1 MREGC
6 GQGVNSA
13 DRVATLGVGVLPD
26 HSTLIYCPPPS
37 KLENMAGSD
46 QAPEAFPAA
55 SGAVHDPH
63 AIPVSLIP
71 EVRLTH
77 LNVPLVS
84 WVSCGGDVEQQHGGY
99 MSHSGIQ
106 SRVTSWCSHSS

>member
-1 MREGC
+1 MGSLENGKDEGRL
-6 GQGVNSA
+6 QSRRYSE
-13 DRVATLGVGVLPD
+13 DRVAILGVGVLPD

-37 KLENMAGSD
+37 KLENMAGSA

-77 LNVPLVS
+77 S
-84 WVSCGGDVEQQHGGY
+84 
-99 MSHSGIQ
+99 
-106 SRVTSWCSHSS
+106 